1 MDKLNT
7 EYINNKIN
15 FFTDEIVDFLPTL
28 LLSLFIFVIFY
39 VIAQFYYNKM
49 IFRTKPKNIYK
60 SYSELDELNKLDS
73 TDDYNDFNNNLIYYQ
88 LNWIVYYSI
97 IVFGILVA
105 LVNMGF
111 NVATIVTLLGTI
123 GLALGLALQETI
135 KNIISGIFIGINN
148 LFKIGDMIS
157 LKPIVNINVTS
168 GKVIDFNLYYTTL
181 VDMSSGSKIMV
192 PNNIIQNNL
201 LINHN
206 I

>member
-1 MDKLNT
+1 MDKFNS
-7 EYINNKIN
+7 EYISNKIN
-15 FFTDEIVDFLPTL
+15 FFTDEFIDFLPTL

-60 SYSELDELNKLDS
+60 SYSELDELNRLDS
-73 TDDYNDFNNNLIYYQ
+73 TDNYSDFNNNLIYYQ

-97 IVFGILVA
+97 IIFGILVA
-105 LVNMGF
+105 FVNMGF

-135 KNIISGIFIGINN
+135 KNIISGIYIGINK
-148 LFKIGDMIS
+148 LFRIGDMIS

-201 LINHN
+201 LINHS